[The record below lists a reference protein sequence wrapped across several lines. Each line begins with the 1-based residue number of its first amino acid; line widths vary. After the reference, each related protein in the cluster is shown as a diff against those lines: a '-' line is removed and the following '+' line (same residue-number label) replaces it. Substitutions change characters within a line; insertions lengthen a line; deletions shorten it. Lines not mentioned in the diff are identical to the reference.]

1 MNKKYPIYT
10 EKTNCQDCYKC
21 VRSCIVKAIRINNG
35 SAEVITDDC
44 ILCGKCVE
52 VCPVGA
58 KVVRSDVRKLQ
69 RLLKIDKV
77 ILSLAPS
84 FVAEFLGVEPGILVA
99 ELKKMGFYGVSETAL
114 GAEQVNH
121 EIVRCLDKTEQQ
133 FVISSACPVAV
144 DYIRAKL
151 PSYIENITPIVSPML
166 THARLLKKI
175 YGSDIKVAFVGPCIA
190 KKGESDLHKNDV
202 DIAITFS
209 ELSDWLNSLGID
221 LKQCTDRAEFIPERA
236 KNAAIYPIPGGM
248 NASLNLAGY
257 KKVAITG
264 IEQIDKMFDNLDVT
278 TLKGRVFVEALAC
291 EGGCITGP
299 GMSVGRPGLVSELE
313 VRDYVQHGDIKD
325 TYVNIAEKIREH
337 NVDNDRQYTDLEI
350 KEALARVGKHRVED
364 ELNCSGCGYHSCRDF
379 AKALLM
385 GRAEPDMCV
394 SYLRQEAQNKAN
406 ALIKCMPSGVVLVD
420 NQLNVIECN
429 KNFAKIF
436 GEDVLNCYMAK
447 PGMEGAVL
455 EKIVPFC
462 DKFRT
467 FLQNDTEY
475 YQEMIR
481 FNNRVL
487 NLTLFS
493 IEKKLTIGAIV
504 LDITHSELRRDH
516 IAQQAQQVIEKNLTA
531 VQEIA
536 CKLGENMADTEI
548 LLRAIT
554 DDYGHAD
561 YGEVKDESF

>member
-21 VRSCIVKAIRINNG
+21 VRSCIVKAIRINDG

-58 KVVRSDVRKLQ
+58 KVVRSDVKALK
-69 RLLKIDKV
+69 RLLGTDRV

-84 FVAEFLGVEPGILVA
+84 FVAEFPGIDPDILVA
-99 ELKKMGFYGVSETAL
+99 ELKKLGFWGVSETAL

-121 EIVRCLDKTEQQ
+121 ELIRLLGETEQQ

-151 PSYIENITPIVSPML
+151 PSYIENITPIVSPMI

-175 YGSDIKVAFVGPCIA
+175 YGPDIKVAFIGPCIA

-202 DIAITFS
+202 DIAITFA
-209 ELSDWLNSLGID
+209 ELSDWFDSLGID
-221 LKQCTDRAEFIPERA
+221 LNKCIDKADFIPNRA
-236 KNAAIYPIPGGM
+236 KNAALYPIPGGM
-248 NASLNLAGY
+248 NDSLDLAGY
-257 KKVAITG
+257 QKVAVTG
-264 IEQIDKMFDNLDVT
+264 VEQIDKMFDNLDT
-278 TLKGRVFVEALAC
+278 KTLKGRVFVEALAC

-299 GMSVGRPGLVSELE
+299 GMSVGRPGIVSELE
-313 VRDYVQHGDIKD
+313 VRDYVQHGEVED
-325 TYVNIAEKIREH
+325 TYVNISEEIRGH
-337 NVDNDRQYTDLEI
+337 NVDNDIQYTDLEI
-350 KEALARVGKHRVED
+350 KEALARVGKHSVAD

-385 GRAEPDMCV
+385 GRAEPGMCV
-394 SYLRQEAQNKAN
+394 SYLRQKAQNKAN
-406 ALIKCMPSGVVLVD
+406 ALIRCMPSGVVLVD

-429 KNFAKIF
+429 ENFAKIF
-436 GEDVLNCYMAK
+436 GEDVSNCYTAR
-447 PGMEGAVL
+447 PGMQGALL
-455 EKIVPFC
+455 EKIVPFS
-462 DKFRT
+462 DKFRA
-467 FLQNDTEY
+467 FLQSDKEY
-475 YQEMIR
+475 HQELIR
-481 FNNRVL
+481 FNKRVL
-487 NLTLFS
+487 NLTIFS
-493 IEKKLTIGAIV
+493 VEKNLTIGAIV
-504 LDITHSELRRDH
+504 LDITNSEMRRDH
-516 IAQQAQQVIEKNLTA
+516 IAQKAQKVIEKNLTA
-531 VQEIA
+531 VQKIA

-561 YGEVKDESF
+561 YGEVEDESF